1 MPWSPPPDPAVVQ
14 QRRRLEQALD
24 REIPNWREFDRD
36 PRWHAWLYTTHL
48 YSTLTRQQHLN
59 AAAASGNAYSVVE
72 LYREFLRTHSHR
84 TPPPAGPAPD
94 GKHIYS
100 RPEILQL
107 HAQHRKGAFGDVEW
121 MRIENDI
128 IAAGREG
135 RIVGGVPLDRSG
147 SGSGRR

>member
-24 REIPNWREFDRD
+24 RAVPDWRKILTTPE
-36 PRWHAWLYTTHL
+36 WLGWIVGTHL
-48 YSTLTRQQHLN
+48 FSEFSRQHHLD
-59 AAAASGNAYSVVE
+59 AAVASGNADSVIAFFH
-72 LYREFLRTHSHR
+72 EFLRTHPR
-84 TPPPAGPAPD
+84 RAPPPAGPALD

-100 RPEILQL
+100 RAEILQL

-135 RIVGGVPLDRSG
+135 RIIGGIPLEKSRSG
-147 SGSGRR
+147 DSR